1 MTSRLFFS
9 ILAFFLLTLN
19 VNGYGQDRLSASARI
34 SLLTASPG
42 EELYSVFGHSAL
54 RVVDPEIG
62 LDEVYNYGTF
72 DFDTPNFYL
81 KFSRGQLLYKLSV
94 TSFEYFL
101 MEYRYEG
108 RAVYEQVLSLTPK
121 EKNRIYE
128 FLLVNRLPENQYYLY
143 DFFYDNCATR
153 IRDIVDDHLDPDW
166 GPDPHPEPQRS
177 FRDMLHPYISNTPWI
192 KFGIDLALGMPSDI
206 KATPWDYMFLPDEM
220 YVAFSQA
227 RHADGRPLVSGQNI
241 VLEETLVRASPPA
254 LSPSLLLW
262 ILFFAGMFSLLKPQL
277 SRWFDRLFFSFLG
290 LLGLVIAF
298 LWFLS
303 DHAAT
308 NQNLNLLWT
317 LPTHLFFVFKASAFN
332 PQGITRLYFRLVFF
346 LNLLFLMAWLFIPQD
361 FHAAFFPIILLAM
374 IKAFPYGFGPLTQ
387 RFPFLKRTTN

>member
-1 MTSRLFFS
+1 MISRLLFW
-9 ILAFFLLTLN
+9 ILALWLAIFLN
-19 VNGYGQDRLSASARI
+19 INASAQDRLSASARI

-54 RVVDPEIG
+54 RVVDPETG

-81 KFSRGQLLYKLSV
+81 KFTRGQLLYKLSV

-108 RAVYEQVLSLTPK
+108 RAVYEQILSLTQE
-121 EKNRIYE
+121 EKNRIYD
-128 FLLVNRLPENQYYLY
+128 FLLINRLPENQYYLY

-153 IRDIVDDHLDPDW
+153 IRDIVDDHLDLDW
-166 GPDPHPEPQRS
+166 GPDPHPGPARS
-177 FRDMLHPYISNTPWI
+177 FRDMIHPYVANIPWI
-192 KFGIDLALGMPSDI
+192 KFGIDLALGIPSDT
-206 KATPWDYMFLPDEM
+206 KATPWHYMFLPDEM

-227 RHADGRPLVSGQNI
+227 QHADGRPLVRGRTL
-241 VLEETLVRASPPA
+241 VLEETLVRTPPPA
-254 LSPSLLLW
+254 LTPSLVLW
-262 ILFFAGMFSLLKPQL
+262 VLFFAGMLSFAKPNL
-277 SRWFDRLFFSFLG
+277 SIWFDRFFFSILG

-308 NQNLNLLWT
+308 NLNLNLLWT
-317 LPTHLFFVFKASAFN
+317 LPTHLIFIFKAGALKTEGF
-332 PQGITRLYFRLVFF
+332 TRIYFRVVFF
-346 LNLLFLMAWLFIPQD
+346 LNLAFVTGWIFIPQEL
-361 FHAAFFPIILLAM
+361 HAAFFPLILLAM
-374 IKAFPYGFGPLTQ
+374 IKAFSYGFGPVSIH
-387 RFPFLKRTTN
+387 FPFLKKAD